1 MPYPTFDQKQTLHQM
16 RDSFETVAWAARIV
30 PGDFTHAPMPWAPD
44 DWSVAMNLAHLVIY
58 DESIASPIL
67 ESMAAGEDGTTLVR
81 STVESWFHDEVVAL
95 SREPVETLL
104 SRLETSRSRQAEY
117 IAGFSEVDFNR
128 RWTPAFATG
137 RHGNPPHSPA
147 FVATK
152 TFQHTWE
159 HGNAVLR
166 AALFSPRDDA

>member
-1 MPYPTFDQKQTLHQM
+1 M
-16 RDSFETVAWAARIV
+16 RDSFETVAWAARMV
-30 PGDFTHAPMPWAPD
+30 PEGFTHAPMPWQPAE
-44 DWSVAMNLAHLVIY
+44 DWSVAMNLAHLVVY

-81 STVESWFHDEVVAL
+81 STVENWFLDEMVAL
-95 SREPVETLL
+95 SREPVEMLL
-104 SRLETSRSRQAEY
+104 SRLEASRSRQSGF
-117 IAGFSEVDFNR
+117 IAAFSEDDYNR

-147 FVATK
+147 FVAAK

-166 AALFSPRDDA
+166 AALFSPRNDA